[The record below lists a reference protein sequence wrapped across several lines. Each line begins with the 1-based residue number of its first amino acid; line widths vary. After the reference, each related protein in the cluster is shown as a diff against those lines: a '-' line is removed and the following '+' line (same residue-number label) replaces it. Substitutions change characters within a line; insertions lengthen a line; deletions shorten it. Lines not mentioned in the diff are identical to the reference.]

1 MNNFRGVSLRRWY
14 LSRDLKEVREA
25 AMWVSGGREPLAEE
39 TANAKDLRLNCVCLV
54 FLRNSEGP
62 MLLDQREE

>member
-1 MNNFRGVSLRRWY
+1 M
-14 LSRDLKEVREA
+14 SRDLKEVREA

-54 FLRNSEGP
+54 CLRNSEGP